1 MKYEFVLTAR
11 HGRDLVDISTKSN
24 DENLKEDLIVAM
36 LFEAQE
42 ILGLEVES
50 WKLIRFQNN
59 REIEVELIKE
69 GDID

>member
-1 MKYEFVLTAR
+1 MTYEFVLTAR
-11 HGRDLVDISTKSN
+11 NGRDLVDITTQSN
-24 DENLKEDLIVAM
+24 DENLKDDLIVGM

-50 WKLIRFQNN
+50 WKLVRLESNG
-59 REIEVELIKE
+59 EVEITLIRE

>member
-1 MKYEFVLTAR
+1 MTYEFVLTAR
-11 HGRDLVDISTKSN
+11 NGRDLVDISTQSN
-24 DENLKEDLIVAM
+24 DENLKDDLIVGM

-50 WKLIRFQNN
+50 WKLVRLESDG
-59 REIEVELIKE
+59 EIEITLITE

>member
-1 MKYEFVLTAR
+1 MTYEFVLTAR
-11 HGRDLVDISTKSN
+11 NGRDLVDITTQSN
-24 DENLKEDLIVAM
+24 DENLKDDLIVGM

-50 WKLIRFQNN
+50 WKLVRLESNG
-59 REIEVELIKE
+59 EIEIALIRE

>member
-1 MKYEFVLTAR
+1 MTYEFVLTAR
-11 HGRDLVDISTKSN
+11 NGRDLVDITTQSN
-24 DENLKEDLIVAM
+24 DENLKDDLIVGM

-50 WKLIRFQNN
+50 WKLVRLESNG
-59 REIEVELIKE
+59 EIEITLIRE

>member
-1 MKYEFVLTAR
+1 MTYEFVLTAR
-11 HGRDLVDISTKSN
+11 NGRDLVDITTQSN
-24 DENLKEDLIVAM
+24 DENLKDDLIVGM

-50 WKLIRFQNN
+50 WKLVRLESHG
-59 REIEVELIKE
+59 EIEITLIRE

>member
-11 HGRDLVDISTKSN
+11 HGRDLVDINTKSN
-24 DENLKEDLIVAM
+24 EENLNEDLIVAM
-36 LFEAQE
+36 LLEAQE

-50 WKLIRFQNN
+50 WKLVRFENN

>member
-1 MKYEFVLTAR
+1 MTYEFVLTAR
-11 HGRDLVDISTKSN
+11 NGRDLVDITTQSN
-24 DENLKEDLIVAM
+24 DENLKDDLIVGM

-50 WKLIRFQNN
+50 WKLIRLESNG
-59 REIEVELIKE
+59 EIEITLIRE

>member
-1 MKYEFVLTAR
+1 MIYEFVLTAR
-11 HGRDLVDISTKSN
+11 NGRDLVDITTQSN
-24 DENLKEDLIVAM
+24 DENLKDDLIVGM

-50 WKLIRFQNN
+50 WKLVRLESNG
-59 REIEVELIKE
+59 EIEITLIRE

>member
-1 MKYEFVLTAR
+1 MKYEFALTAR
-11 HGRDLVDISTKSN
+11 HGRDLVNINTKSN
-24 DENLKEDLIVAM
+24 EENLNEDLIVAM
-36 LFEAQE
+36 LLEAQE

-50 WKLIRFQNN
+50 WKLVRFENN

>member
-1 MKYEFVLTAR
+1 
-11 HGRDLVDISTKSN
+11 
-24 DENLKEDLIVAM
+24 M

-50 WKLIRFQNN
+50 WKLVRLESNG
-59 REIEVELIKE
+59 EIEITLIRE

>member
-1 MKYEFVLTAR
+1 MTYEFVLTAR
-11 HGRDLVDISTKSN
+11 NGRDLVDIKTQSN
-24 DENLKEDLIVAM
+24 DEKLKDDLIVGM

-50 WKLIRFQNN
+50 WKLVRLESNG
-59 REIEVELIKE
+59 EIEITLIRE

>member
-1 MKYEFVLTAR
+1 MTYEFVLTAR
-11 HGRDLVDISTKSN
+11 NGRDLVDITTQSN
-24 DENLKEDLIVAM
+24 DENLKDDLIVGM

-50 WKLIRFQNN
+50 WKLVRLGSNG
-59 REIEVELIKE
+59 EIEITLIRE

>member
-1 MKYEFVLTAR
+1 MTYEFVLTAR
-11 HGRDLVDISTKSN
+11 NGRDLVDITTQSN
-24 DENLKEDLIVAM
+24 DENLKDDLIVGM

-50 WKLIRFQNN
+50 WQLVRLESNGEIEITLIR
-59 REIEVELIKE
+59 E

>member
-1 MKYEFVLTAR
+1 MTYEFVLTAR
-11 HGRDLVDISTKSN
+11 NGRDLVDIKTQSN
-24 DENLKEDLIVAM
+24 DENLKDDLIVGM

-50 WKLIRFQNN
+50 WKLVRLGSNG
-59 REIEVELIKE
+59 EIEITLIRE

>member
-1 MKYEFVLTAR
+1 MTYEFVLTAR
-11 HGRDLVDISTKSN
+11 NGRDLVDIKTQSN
-24 DENLKEDLIVAM
+24 DENLKDDLIVGM

-50 WKLIRFQNN
+50 WKLIRLESNG
-59 REIEVELIKE
+59 EIEITLIRE

>member
-1 MKYEFVLTAR
+1 MTYEFVLTAR
-11 HGRDLVDISTKSN
+11 NGRDLVDITTQSN
-24 DENLKEDLIVAM
+24 DEKLKDDLIVGM

-50 WKLIRFQNN
+50 WKLVRLESNG
-59 REIEVELIKE
+59 EIEITLIRE

>member
-1 MKYEFVLTAR
+1 MTYEFVLTAR
-11 HGRDLVDISTKSN
+11 NGRDLVDIKTQSN
-24 DENLKEDLIVAM
+24 DENLKDDLIVGM

-50 WKLIRFQNN
+50 WKLVRLESNG
-59 REIEVELIKE
+59 EIEITLIRE

>member
-11 HGRDLVDISTKSN
+11 HGRDLVDINTKSN
-24 DENLKEDLIVAM
+24 EENLNEDLIVAM

-50 WKLIRFQNN
+50 WKLVRFENN